1 MNYRKELG
9 LHIKR
14 KREALGVIAV
24 QLAEEVGVTQRCI
37 YKIEAGKSL
46 PTWSVATRL
55 LEVLGMSLEEVVKT
69 IAVEGKEHLQI

>member
-1 MNYRKELG
+1 MNYMKELG

-37 YKIEAGKSL
+37 HKIEVGKSL
-46 PTWSVATRL
+46 PTWNIATRL
-55 LEVLGMSLEEVVKT
+55 LDVLVMSLEE
-69 IAVEGKEHLQI
+69 IVEAITQEGT